1 LAPPFK
7 SHLKIIDVRINI
19 LNLLTHDV
27 NTKLHAIVKLHPPA
41 TEAMLN
47 LAQRPSQGAIG
58 FLRRLDEA
66 LPSAGFPVRA
76 QRQTVWAGG
85 QGRAGEADLL

>member
-1 LAPPFK
+1 
-7 SHLKIIDVRINI
+7 
-19 LNLLTHDV
+19 
-27 NTKLHAIVKLHPPA
+27 
-41 TEAMLN
+41 MLN